1 MVYLSVGLRRVT
13 KGGFMK
19 TKTGVNRCNC
29 CKSDTI
35 QEETERYISDLD
47 QYVFYR
53 SCTRCSNTRLRYYN
67 FVLEWTIP
75 GRPPKEERY
84 GRRKT

>member
-1 MVYLSVGLRRVT
+1 
-13 KGGFMK
+13 MK

-53 SCTRCSNTRLRYYN
+53 KCTQCFIIIMRRYECMSEWVIQGTKQGEVYDKQDSKGKTRPDFN
-67 FVLEWTIP
+67 W
-75 GRPPKEERY
+75 
-84 GRRKT
+84 